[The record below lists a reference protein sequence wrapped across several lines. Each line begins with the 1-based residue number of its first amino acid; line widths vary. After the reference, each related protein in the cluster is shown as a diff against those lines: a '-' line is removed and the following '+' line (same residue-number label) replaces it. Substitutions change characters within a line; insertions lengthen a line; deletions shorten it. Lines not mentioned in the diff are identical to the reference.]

1 MQQLPK
7 QPSTVT
13 KSSRNQAAPD
23 SPKCIGIGT
32 LGEKSLHQ
40 YLKNYLE
47 PDPSLHEVPIGRYVG
62 DIVNSQGVIEIQ
74 TGGFHPLKK
83 KLAYYLSDPSLAGKT
98 VTVACPLPAIKWLIW
113 IDPDSGLT
121 TQRRRS
127 PKRTQPWEICRQLI
141 YLLELLHHPALRF
154 RLLMMEWEEFRCQ
167 NGWGRD
173 GKRGSQRYERIPL
186 RILEELSI
194 DCAHP
199 ESFRILLPPGLPEL
213 FTVKDIMKAGKASR
227 RLAQQMIQVLKAVR
241 LVELKGKE
249 GRCHLYACIR
259 PSESRKDR
267 ASLRIRQDI
276 LRRQRAARL
285 LGSEGQR
292 RYRLSGKRTQY
303 SAQHRPA
310 CTKSHFPRTIRPAF
324 YFTAIQKRCILSANG
339 TAAVRCPWPA
349 LPPAPP
355 LPGECCRFLYREYF

>member
-1 MQQLPK
+1 MYPLKKPGFLVIHILYLFYNHKDSPSTGKSRNKCHSIHSFDFPCVQPPLAGSWENERNQHHIWRDIDMQQLPK

-98 VTVACPLPAIKWLIW
+98 VTVACPRPAIKWLIW

-259 PSESRKDR
+259 PSESGKTG
-267 ASLRIRQDI
+267 
-276 LRRQRAARL
+276 RL
-285 LGSEGQR
+285 
-292 RYRLSGKRTQY
+292 
-303 SAQHRPA
+303 
-310 CTKSHFPRTIRPAF
+310 
-324 YFTAIQKRCILSANG
+324 
-339 TAAVRCPWPA
+339 
-349 LPPAPP
+349 
-355 LPGECCRFLYREYF
+355 